1 MARPAAKVKKARRRF
16 VVLLDASAPGK
27 AALEAAAARAAELE
41 AELLAVFVEDVDL
54 LHLAALPFAREIG
67 FPSATRHDLDARAM
81 ERKLNRTADEA
92 RRSIAE
98 IAARVPLQWSFQ
110 VARGTLSAQMLAAAA
125 EADLVIE
132 ALHGCK
138 RAALQLAGICGES
151 ERARLL
157 RARTRRE
164 LEALRRELQR
174 QE

>member
-1 MARPAAKVKKARRRF
+1 MKPPRRI
-16 VVLLDASAPGK
+16 VVLLDAAAPGQ

-41 AELLAVFVEDVDL
+41 AELLAVFVQDVDL

-67 FPSATRHDLDARAM
+67 FPSATRRELDARVM
-81 ERKLNRTADEA
+81 ERKLNQIADEA

-98 IAARVPLQWSFQ
+98 IAKRVPLQWSFQ
-110 VARGTLSAQMLAAAA
+110 VARGTLSAQTLAAAA

-132 ALHGCK
+132 ALHGCE
-138 RAALQLAGICGES
+138 RAVLQLAGIGRPS

-174 QE
+174 RE